1 MGAPKTPE
9 KTRLFIID
17 IYNSLYKAYGK
28 KPSAPKVLE
37 VAQKSIERNNR
48 KDIFL
53 PKIRKTEQIIREITP
68 FESLSSYE
76 RNQQLDWRLTSDYPL
91 HPESMPAVVR
101 VWKYSCHADEKYTVR
116 QAKWVS
122 RLCGLLP
129 DTIYLWTCSYLY
141 SKIEELHLTSKIYYD
156 SFYDDLSVFMDTLE
170 LQTFL
175 ETHKNIKSLQ
185 DDFGMAYPTNYHD
198 IIVEENLHPLDY
210 YNSLINGT
218 VINVRDQQLID
229 LAAKMPSLL
238 ELKLSPR
245 AYNLYVSWFTFIRKR
260 QDWSRIN
267 AEQAINIINE
277 LRAWIVKE
285 QSFLEID
292 AKVRTGDFNLGES
305 PQIATFNQ
313 ELPRP
318 EKALR
323 LLSEY
328 AKGGKS

>member
-68 FESLSSYE
+68 FESLSSDE
-76 RNQQLDWRLTSDYPL
+76 RDQQFDWRLTSSYPL
-91 HPESMPAVVR
+91 HPDSMPAVVR

-129 DTIYLWTCSYLY
+129 DTVYLWTCSYLY
-141 SKIEELHLTSKIYYD
+141 SKIEELHLTSKIFYD

-175 ETHKNIKSLQ
+175 ETHQNIKSLQ

-218 VINVRDQQLID
+218 IINIRDQQLID

-238 ELKLSPR
+238 ELKLSPHS
-245 AYNLYVSWFTFIRKR
+245 YNLYVSWFTFIRKT
-260 QDWSRIN
+260 QDWSEIN
-267 AEQAINIINE
+267 AEQAIGIIQA
-277 LRAWIVKE
+277 LRSWIVKE
-285 QSFLEID
+285 EPILEADSKARTFDSGLQSKPLI
-292 AKVRTGDFNLGES
+292 V
-305 PQIATFNQ
+305 TFNQ
-313 ELPRP
+313 ELPKP

-328 AKGGKS
+328 AKGGI

>member
-17 IYNSLYKAYGK
+17 IYNSLYKALGK

-37 VAQKSIERNNR
+37 VAQKSIEKNNR

-53 PKIRKTEQIIREITP
+53 PKIRKTEQIIRDITP
-68 FESLSSYE
+68 AESLSSEE
-76 RNQQLDWRLTSDYPL
+76 RSQQIDWKMTSDYPL
-91 HPESMPAVVR
+91 HPASMPAVIR
-101 VWKYSCHADEKYTVR
+101 VWTYSCHADEKFTVR

-122 RLCGLLP
+122 RLCGALP
-129 DTIYLWTCSYLY
+129 ETVSLWTGSYIYAKKEELFLM
-141 SKIEELHLTSKIYYD
+141 SKIPYD

-175 ETHKNIKSLQ
+175 ETHGNMKSIQ
-185 DDFGMAYPTNYHD
+185 DDFVMAYPTNYHD
-198 IIVEENLHPLDY
+198 MIVEENLHPIDY

-218 VINVRDQQLID
+218 VSNIRDQELID
-229 LAAKMPSLL
+229 LAAKLPSLL
-238 ELKLSPR
+238 ELKLSPQ
-245 AYNLYVSWFTFIRKR
+245 AYLLYVSWFTFIRKN
-260 QDWSRIN
+260 QGWSEIN
-267 AEQAINIINE
+267 AEQAIDIIQA
-277 LRAWIVKE
+277 LRSWIVKE
-285 QSFLEID
+285 EPILNADSKARTFYSDLQSKPLI
-292 AKVRTGDFNLGES
+292 V
-305 PQIATFNQ
+305 TFNQ
-313 ELPRP
+313 ELPKP